1 MVESLSSTSSSNDEL
16 FHPYKSG
23 HELGKGVS
31 IGIDKIQMKSVPFT
45 HTDPNP
51 FPKD

>member
-16 FHPYKSG
+16 FHPYRSG
-23 HELGKGVS
+23 NELWKVVS
-31 IGIDKIQMKSVPFT
+31 IGIDKIQMKSVAFT

>member
-1 MVESLSSTSSSNDEL
+1 MVESLSNTSSSNDEL

-23 HELGKGVS
+23 HELAKGVS
-31 IGIDKIQMKSVPFT
+31 IGIDKIKMKSVAFT